1 MKYLLND
8 PSAKHRRRRLRRM
21 QTDAEACL
29 WKRLRNKQLE
39 RQMAIELDGGQH
51 LGQQA
56 YDGQRTDYL
65 RRHGIAV
72 IRFWD
77 NQVLQET
84 AAVMDSIW
92 AALMQSH
99 VQEGNSP

>member
-1 MKYLLND
+1 MKYL
-8 PSAKHRRRRLRRM
+8 
-21 QTDAEACL
+21 
-29 WKRLRNKQLE
+29 
-39 RQMAIELDGGQH
+39 
-51 LGQQA
+51 
-56 YDGQRTDYL
+56 L

-84 AAVMDSIW
+84 AAVMESIW